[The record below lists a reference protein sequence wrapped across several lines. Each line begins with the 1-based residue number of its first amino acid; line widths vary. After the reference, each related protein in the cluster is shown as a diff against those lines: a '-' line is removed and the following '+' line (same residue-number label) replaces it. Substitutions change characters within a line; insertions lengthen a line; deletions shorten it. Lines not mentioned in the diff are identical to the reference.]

1 MNAPAAPRRF
11 ENRAAAGEALADALA
26 HYRGA
31 DVLVLGLPRGGVPVG
46 AKIAQAL
53 AADLDVIVARKL
65 GSPISAELAIGAVT
79 ADGERFLND
88 GLISELGVSDG
99 YLRAVTEQG
108 LAEARKRE
116 TQLRGGRPAPRVAG
130 RIVILVDDGL
140 ATGATMRAAL
150 RSVKRQRPARLVV
163 AVPVGSVEA
172 CAALRSEADEIVC
185 LQQPEPFGA
194 VGTYYRDFMQTTDSE
209 VRQALGQ
216 APALHGVEP
225 W

>member
-1 MNAPAAPRRF
+1 MNTPAAPPRF

-31 DVLVLGLPRGGVPVG
+31 NVLVLGLPRGGVPVG

-79 ADGERFLND
+79 ADGERYLND

-99 YLRAVTEQG
+99 YLRAVTERE
-108 LAEARKRE
+108 LAEARQRE
-116 TQLRGGRPAPRVAG
+116 TQLRRGRPAPRVAG

-140 ATGATMRAAL
+140 ATGATMRAAV

-172 CAALRSEADEIVC
+172 CDALRSEADEIVC
-185 LQQPEPFGA
+185 LRQPEPFGA
-194 VGTYYRDFMQTTDSE
+194 VGTYYHDFLPTTDSE

-216 APALHGVEP
+216 APALQGVEP